1 MSTKGRLHMRIDE
14 QIEAEVAE
22 VADLYEQK
30 TGIKTTKTNVIES
43 ALKEGLKAIKAKL
56 QDIK

>member
-1 MSTKGRLHMRIDE
+1 MRIDE
-14 QIEAEVAE
+14 QLETEIAE

-43 ALKEGLKAIKAKL
+43 ALKEGLKAIKIKL
-56 QDIK
+56 QSEK

>member
-1 MSTKGRLHMRIDE
+1 MTAKNRLNMRIDE
-14 QIEAEVAE
+14 ELETEIAE

-43 ALKEGLKAIKAKL
+43 ALKEGLKAIKIKL
-56 QDIK
+56 QSEK